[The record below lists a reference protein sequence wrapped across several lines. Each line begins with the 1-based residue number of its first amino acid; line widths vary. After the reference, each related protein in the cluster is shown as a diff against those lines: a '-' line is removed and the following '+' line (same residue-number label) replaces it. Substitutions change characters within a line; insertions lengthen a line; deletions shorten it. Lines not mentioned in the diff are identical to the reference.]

1 MKKLTAFALGV
12 LLLASCTTAT
22 KTAYNIDSVATS
34 KGTEVFQPNWE
45 NIAENYQIPEWFK
58 DAKFGIF
65 IHWGV
70 YSVPAFGNE
79 WYPRNMYIKDSP
91 EYRHHIENWGEH
103 TQFGY
108 KDFVPM
114 FTAEKFDANEWA
126 DLFLQAGAKYVVPV
140 AEHHDGFA
148 MYNSELNEWNA
159 VNNGPKR
166 DLLQEMKDAFEA
178 RGLIFGLS
186 SHKLENAW
194 FFNGGRHF
202 PSDVQ
207 DSTITMYGQRV
218 EDHQYTDTI
227 AKEWLKHTYELVN
240 KYQPQL
246 FWFDWTVNNPVVM
259 PYFNKFL
266 AYYYNNAIDWGKEVV
281 VNAKQ
286 GYPTNVL
293 VWDME
298 RGKSDKMMVFPW
310 QTDTSIGKRSWS
322 YIEGEDNKTPEQ
334 IIHDMID
341 IVSKNGNLLL
351 NIGPKSDGTIT
362 EEQTQILKEIG
373 AWLSVNGEAI
383 YGTRCWK
390 KYGEGVTE
398 STKGTF
404 TDHIATAYTSQDIRF
419 TTKGSDLYA
428 ITLNWGDKI
437 KIYSLNE
444 QNIGDAK
451 IKDIKLL
458 GCDESITWEQQ
469 PDGLVISFPNTP
481 PCQYAYAFRISFDK
495 AVGENMESEASNQVM
510 KHG

>member
-1 MKKLTAFALGV
+1 MRTFPS
-12 LLLASCTTAT
+12 LLLSMMLFVSCSHPE
-22 KTAYNIDSVATS
+22 KKSYNIESVAS
-34 KGTEVFQPNWE
+34 PEGTEIFQPDWD
-45 NIAENYQIPEWFK
+45 NISENYKIPEWFR

-79 WYPRNMYIKDSP
+79 WYPRNMYLKDSY
-91 EYRHHIENWGEH
+91 EYKHHAEKWGKH
-103 TQFGY
+103 TDFGY

-114 FTAEKFDANEWA
+114 FKAEKFDADEWA
-126 DLFLQAGAKYVVPV
+126 ELFVESGAKYVVPV

-148 MYNSELNEWNA
+148 MYDSELNEWNA
-159 VNNGPKR
+159 VNMGPKR
-166 DLLQEMKDAFEA
+166 NLLLEMKNAFEKK
-178 RGLIFGLS
+178 GLIFGLS
-186 SHKLENAW
+186 SHKLENTW
-194 FFNGGRHF
+194 FFNGGMHY

-207 DSTITMYGQRV
+207 DSTISMYGYRCG
-218 EDHQYTDTI
+218 DHQYTEEM
-227 AKEWLKHTYELVN
+227 AKEWLEHTYELIELY
-240 KYQPQL
+240 KPSL

-266 AYYYNNAIDWGKEVV
+266 AYYYNNALDWNKEVV

-298 RGKSDKMMVFPW
+298 RGKSDKMMIFPW

-334 IIHDMID
+334 IIHDLID

-351 NIGPKSDGTIT
+351 NVGPKADGTIT
-362 EEQTQILKEIG
+362 EEQKSVLREIG
-373 AWLSVNGEAI
+373 AWLKVNGEAI

-390 KYGEGVTE
+390 KFGEGVTE

-419 TTKGSDLYA
+419 TTKGNDFYA
-428 ITLNWGDKI
+428 IVLNWGENVKI
-437 KIYSLNE
+437 KSLNKE
-444 QNIGDAK
+444 NIGDAV
-451 IKDIKLL
+451 IRSVSML
-458 GCDESITWEQQ
+458 GTDDVVEWTVQD
-469 PDGLVISFPNTP
+469 DGLVLEFPKSQ
-481 PCQYAYAFRISFDK
+481 PCKYAYVFKIGFDK
-495 AVGENMESEASNQVM
+495 QPGENLDSEASNQVM